1 MFVNR
6 GCLVKH
12 PTIFR
17 SRYLAALIVATLA
30 SAGFAAPSAGP
41 NVEGVGNFQK
51 VDDHVYRGAQPTR
64 DGFSNLSKLGI
75 QTVID
80 LREPG
85 RRSATEQKWVTDAGM
100 HYISVPM
107 YGMATPSNESVL
119 KVLGLLEDRGAGP
132 VFVHCKRGADRT
144 GGVIACYRVEHD
156 HWRNDRALAEARSMG
171 MSWFQTAIQSYV
183 RKYQPRDLNALAP
196 KTPAASAA
204 VLAPM
209 QP

>member
-1 MFVNR
+1 MNPML
-6 GCLVKH
+6 C
-12 PTIFR
+12 
-17 SRYLAALIVATLA
+17 SRLRHLAVLLVATAVA
-30 SAGFAAPSAGP
+30 SAGIAAPSASP

-51 VDDHVYRGAQPTR
+51 VDDHVYRGAQPTHE
-64 DGFSNLSKLGI
+64 GFNNLSKLGI

-85 RRSATEQKWVTDAGM
+85 DRSATERKWVTDAGM
-100 HYISVPM
+100 RYISVPM

-119 KVLGLLEDRGAGP
+119 KVLGLLEDRGTGP

-156 HWRNDRALAEARSMG
+156 HWQNDRALAEARSMG

-183 RKYQPRDLNALAP
+183 RKYQPRDLAALAP
-196 KTPAASAA
+196 KTLDASAT
-204 VLAPM
+204 VVAPV

>member
-1 MFVNR
+1 MNSTL
-6 GCLVKH
+6 CLRLRH
-12 PTIFR
+12 
-17 SRYLAALIVATLA
+17 LAVLLGVTALA
-30 SAGFAAPSAGP
+30 SAGIAAPSAAS

-51 VDDHVYRGAQPTR
+51 VNDHVYRGAQPTH
-64 DGFSNLSKLGI
+64 DGFNRLSKLGI

-85 RRSATEQKWVTDAGM
+85 DRSATERKWVTDAGM
-100 HYISVPM
+100 RYISVPM

-119 KVLGLLEDRGAGP
+119 KVLGLLEDSGTGP

-156 HWRNDRALAEARSMG
+156 HWQSDRALAEARSMG

-183 RKYQPRDLNALAP
+183 RKYQARDLAALAP
-196 KTPAASAA
+196 KTLDASAT
-204 VLAPM
+204 VLAPV

>member
-1 MFVNR
+1 MDPMPRFRRRPLAVL
-6 GCLVKH
+6 LVF
-12 PTIFR
+12 TA
-17 SRYLAALIVATLA
+17 LAG
-30 SAGFAAPSAGP
+30 AGIAAPSAAP
-41 NVEGVGNFQK
+41 YVEGVGNFQK

-64 DGFSNLSKLGI
+64 EGFGNLSKLGI

-85 RRSATEQKWVTDAGM
+85 DRSSNERKWVTDAGM

-119 KVLGLLEDRGAGP
+119 RVLGLLEERSTGP
-132 VFVHCKRGADRT
+132 IFVHCKRGADRT

-156 HWRNDRALAEARSMG
+156 HWKNDRALAEARSMG

-183 RKYQPRDLNALAP
+183 RKYQARDLTAMAP
-196 KTPAASAA
+196 KTLDASATI
-204 VLAPM
+204 LAPA

>member
-1 MFVNR
+1 MMTSPNF
-6 GCLVKH
+6 
-12 PTIFR
+12 FR
-17 SRYLAALIVATLA
+17 SRQLVALIVALGLA
-30 SAGFAAPSAGP
+30 SAAFAAPS
-41 NVEGVGNFQK
+41 VDGVGNFQK

-64 DGFSNLSKLGI
+64 EGFTNLSKLGI

-85 RRSATEQKWVTDAGM
+85 DRSSTERKWVTGAGM
-100 HYISVPM
+100 RYISVPM

-119 KVLGLLEDRGAGP
+119 KVLGFLEDHSTGP

-156 HWRNDRALAEARSMG
+156 HWENGRALAEARSMG

-183 RKYQPRDLNALAP
+183 RKYQPRDLTVFVP
-196 KTPAASAA
+196 KTLDASAT
-204 VLAPM
+204 VLAPA

>member
-1 MFVNR
+1 MNPIP
-6 GCLVKH
+6 CL
-12 PTIFR
+12 R
-17 SRYLAALIVATLA
+17 LRRLAVLLLASGLA
-30 SAGFAAPSAGP
+30 SAGFAAPSAAP
-41 NVEGVGNFQK
+41 KVEGVGNFQK

-64 DGFSNLSKLGI
+64 AGFGSLSKLGI

-85 RRSATEQKWVTDAGM
+85 DRSSTERKWVTDAGM

-119 KVLGLLEDRGAGP
+119 KILGLLEDRGTGP

-183 RKYQPRDLNALAP
+183 RKYQARDLTTLAP
-196 KTPAASAA
+196 KTLDASAT
-204 VLAPM
+204 VLAPA